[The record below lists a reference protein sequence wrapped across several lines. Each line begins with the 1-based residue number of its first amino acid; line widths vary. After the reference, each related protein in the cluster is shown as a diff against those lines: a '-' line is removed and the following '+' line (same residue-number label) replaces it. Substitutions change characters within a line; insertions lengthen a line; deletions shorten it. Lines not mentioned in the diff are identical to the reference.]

1 MKIQFNGK
9 DEILPGPIDLK
20 TFLENKS
27 INPNVVAC
35 ELNLQV
41 VRRKNL
47 AETRLK
53 EGDIL
58 EVIRM
63 IGGG

>member
-9 DEILPGPIDLK
+9 DEILPEPIDLK
-20 TFLENKS
+20 TFLDKKN
-27 INPNVVAC
+27 INSNVVAC

-41 VRRKNL
+41 VRRKDL
-47 AETRLK
+47 STTHLK
-53 EGDIL
+53 EGDTL